1 MRLIAFVYLI
11 HFLRHGMVFPLIP
24 LFAQQMGYS
33 GAMIGAAVSGFSVL
47 SMMMALPMG
56 RLSDRLSAR
65 ALLLLSAFF
74 NLVYSSLLVLAQNLW
89 VLIAAQ
95 MLGGLAFL
103 LMIVSSQTWVSEHA
117 EKAVRERGFG
127 FLSLV
132 AAVGQTAGP
141 FLGGILLSR
150 TSFGAVFSLAVIFS
164 LLGFSIAGLR
174 PAARGE
180 KRGSKGA
187 RPGIKKAL
195 AGIAADRKMCAVLIL
210 TFAAVFA
217 SNLRTSFV
225 PVLFKAQGMS
235 ESRIGLLLSAF
246 ALSMTL
252 VRIFIGR
259 LMGRLSREVLL
270 GVALVLF
277 FSAVAVLPSMASA
290 WAAFI
295 AMLFFG
301 MGFGISQPLS
311 MVMVSDRAG
320 EASGMAMG
328 IRFFVITLATLL
340 SPVLTG
346 LVVQGMSLA
355 AGFYFVAG
363 MVLAAALLI
372 RRLAYN

>member
-1 MRLIAFVYLI
+1 
-11 HFLRHGMVFPLIP
+11 
-24 LFAQQMGYS
+24 
-33 GAMIGAAVSGFSVL
+33 MIGAAVSCFSLL
-47 SMMMALPMG
+47 SMLMALPLG

-65 ALLLLSAFF
+65 TLLLLSALF
-74 NLVYSSLLVLAQNLW
+74 NLVYSSLLVLAQHIW

-117 EKAVRERGFG
+117 EKAVREKGFG

-132 AAVGQTAGP
+132 AAVGQTIGP
-141 FLGGILLSR
+141 FLGGFLLSR
-150 TSFGAVFSLAVIFS
+150 TSFAAVFSLAVAFS
-164 LLGFSIAGLR
+164 LMGFAIAGLR
-174 PAARGE
+174 PPVRSE
-180 KRGSKGA
+180 KRGRTKA
-187 RPGIKKAL
+187 RSGIKKAL
-195 AGIAADRKMCAVLIL
+195 AGIAADRKMCAVLIF

-225 PVLFKAQGMS
+225 PVLFKMQGIS

-259 LMGRLSREVLL
+259 LMGGSSRGSLL
-270 GVALVLF
+270 GVALVF
-277 FSAVAVLPSMASA
+277 IFTAVVALPSIAHV
-290 WAAFI
+290 WAAAV

-301 MGFGISQPLS
+301 TGFGISQPLS

-320 EASGMAMG
+320 GASGTAMG
-328 IRFFVITLATLL
+328 IRFFVITLGTLL

-346 LVVQGMSLA
+346 LVVQGVSLA
-355 AGFYFVAG
+355 AGFYFVSG
-363 MVLAAALLI
+363 VLFIAAILI
-372 RRLAYN
+372 RLLGRR